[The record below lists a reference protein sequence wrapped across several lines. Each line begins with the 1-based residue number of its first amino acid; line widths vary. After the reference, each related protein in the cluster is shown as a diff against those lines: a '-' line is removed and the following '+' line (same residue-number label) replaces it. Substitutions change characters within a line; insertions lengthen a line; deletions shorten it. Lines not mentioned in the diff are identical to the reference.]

1 MASLPHLQKTQ
12 QGVVIYMQIE
22 LISQGAAAVIDTK
35 GAELTSLKDVFDTEY
50 IWCGDKKYWGRHSPI
65 LFPVVGE
72 QKNGE
77 YTYEGKTYKIS
88 RHGFVRDSEFEV
100 LRSDKSSC
108 LLSFSAN
115 EETKKQFPFDFTF
128 QAAFSLEGTE
138 LSVKYTVLNMGSDSM
153 YFAIGGH
160 TGYNCPLCDDES
172 FSDYFIG
179 FDKKET
185 FSRLLLSEKGLFN
198 GKSEK
203 FIENSNEFS
212 LNHEMF
218 DKDAVVPDKL
228 ESKAVTLQNKRTG
241 RGVRVEFDDFETLA
255 VWSPEGNSPFVC
267 LEPWNGRA
275 SSESDSSDLTAKDG
289 IIKLEAEKSYSVSHK
304 IILL

>member
-1 MASLPHLQKTQ
+1 
-12 QGVVIYMQIE
+12 MQIE

-35 GAELTSLKDVFDTEY
+35 GAELTSLKDVFGTEY
-50 IWCGDKKYWGRHSPI
+50 IWYGDKKYWGRHSPI
-65 LFPVVGE
+65 LFPVIGE

-77 YTYEGKTYKIS
+77 YTYLRKTYKIS

-108 LLSFSAN
+108 LLSLSAN
-115 EETKKQFPFDFTF
+115 EATKKQFPFDFAL
-128 QAAFSLEGTE
+128 QVSFSLEGDE
-138 LSVKYTVLNMGSDSM
+138 LSVKYTVLNMGVDDM

-160 TGYNCPLCDDES
+160 TGYNCPLCGDES
-172 FSDYFIG
+172 FDDYFIG

-185 FSRLLLSEKGLFN
+185 FSRLLLGDLGLFN
-198 GKSEK
+198 GKTEK
-203 FIENSNEFS
+203 FIENADEFS

-228 ESKAVTLQNKRTG
+228 ESKTVTLQNKRTG
-241 RGVRVEFDDFETLA
+241 HGVRVEFDGFENLA
-255 VWSPEGNSPFVC
+255 VWSEKGNSPFVC

-275 SSESDSSDLTAKDG
+275 SSESDSSELTAKHG
-289 IIKLEAEKSYSVSHK
+289 IIKLAAEKSYFVSHK